1 MFHRKGKWPALSP
14 LKEDGQCPLLRS
26 PAWLKVR
33 LTHIQPFSSS
43 YIESLL
49 QLICITNLL
58 SLPFLT
64 PFTAIQSLFNHLLQS
79 SSFLTNSLP
88 LEVCN
93 SPLLKLDF
101 FDLSQSNRHPFNK
114 LNPSSTSS
122 ILI

>member
-1 MFHRKGKWPALSP
+1 MLLLASAKSTQRGRAVP
-14 LKEDGQCPLLRS
+14 LTEKPSMAQVE
-26 PAWLKVR
+26 A
-33 LTHIQPFSSS
+33 THIQPFSLS

-114 LNPSSTSS
+114 LNPS
-122 ILI
+122 